1 MKRMLARLAVATAIL
16 CGGGSQVQAEEATP
30 VTQRPV
36 LSMEQ
41 AQKMLLAASAEA
53 QRSGHAVCITI
64 VDRSGQTLAVLR
76 HHDAGVHTIEASYK
90 KAFTA
95 ASQKRRTLD
104 IAQGV
109 REGRIPEDIRY
120 LDARLSLM
128 EGGIPIIIAGQVAG
142 GIGVGG
148 AHSAEDTRI
157 AEAGLKALP

>member
-1 MKRMLARLAVATAIL
+1 MKRMTARLVAALVIL
-16 CGGGSQVQAEEATP
+16 CGGGSQVQAEETTP

-36 LSMEQ
+36 LSLEQ
-41 AQKMLLAASAEA
+41 TQKILLAASAEA

-95 ASQKRRTLD
+95 ASQKRRTHD
-104 IAQGV
+104 IAEGV

-120 LDARLSLM
+120 LDDRLSLM
-128 EGGIPIIIAGQVAG
+128 EGGIPIIIAGQVAD

-148 AHSAEDTRI
+148 AHDAEDTRI
-157 AEAGLKALP
+157 AEAGLTVLP

>member
-1 MKRMLARLAVATAIL
+1 MKRMLARMAVAAAVL
-16 CGGGSQVQAEEATP
+16 LGGGTQAQAEETTP
-30 VTQRPV
+30 ETQRPC
-36 LSMEQ
+36 
-41 AQKMLLAASAEA
+41 
-53 QRSGHAVCITI
+53 RRITI

-76 HHDAGVHTIEASYK
+76 HHDAGVHTPEASYK

-104 IAQGV
+104 IAHGV
-109 REGRIPEDIRY
+109 REGRIPEDIRF
-120 LDARLSLM
+120 LDARPSLM
-128 EGGIPIIIAGQVAG
+128 EGGIPIILAGQVAG

>member
-1 MKRMLARLAVATAIL
+1 M
-16 CGGGSQVQAEEATP
+16 
-30 VTQRPV
+30 
-36 LSMEQ
+36 
-41 AQKMLLAASAEA
+41 
-53 QRSGHAVCITI
+53 
-64 VDRSGQTLAVLR
+64 
-76 HHDAGVHTIEASYK
+76 
-90 KAFTA
+90 
-95 ASQKRRTLD
+95 
-104 IAQGV
+104 

>member
-1 MKRMLARLAVATAIL
+1 MKRMLARLAVATAVL
-16 CGGGSQVQAEEATP
+16 VGSGTQIQAEEAAP
-30 VTQRPV
+30 LTQRPV

-53 QRSGHAVCITI
+53 QRSGHAVRITI

-76 HHDAGVHTIEASYK
+76 HHDAGVHTLEASYK

>member
-1 MKRMLARLAVATAIL
+1 MKRMLARLAVATAVL
-16 CGGGSQVQAEEATP
+16 AGSGAHIQAEEAAP

-36 LSMEQ
+36 LSMER

-76 HHDAGVHTIEASYK
+76 HHDAGVHTLEASYK

-104 IAQGV
+104 IANGV

-148 AHSAEDTRI
+148 AHAAEDTRI

>member
-1 MKRMLARLAVATAIL
+1 MKRMLARMAVAAAVL
-16 CGGGSQVQAEEATP
+16 LGGGTQAQAEETTP
-30 VTQRPV
+30 ETQRPV
-36 LSMEQ
+36 LSTEQ
-41 AQKMLLAASAEA
+41 AQKMLQAAASEA
-53 QRSGHAVCITI
+53 RRSGHAVCITI

-76 HHDAGVHTIEASYK
+76 HHDAGVHTLEASYK

-109 REGRIPEDIRY
+109 REGRIPEDIRF

-128 EGGIPIIIAGQVAG
+128 EGGIPIILAGQVAG

-157 AEAGLKALP
+157 AEAGLKTLP

>member
-1 MKRMLARLAVATAIL
+1 MKRMLARMAVAAAVL
-16 CGGGSQVQAEEATP
+16 GGGTQVQAEGTTP
-30 VTQRPV
+30 ETQRPV

-41 AQKMLLAASAEA
+41 AQKMLQAAASEA
-53 QRSGHAVCITI
+53 RRSGHAVCITI

-76 HHDAGVHTIEASYK
+76 HHDAGVHTLEASYK

-128 EGGIPIIIAGQVAG
+128 EGGIPIILAGQVAG

-148 AHSAEDTRI
+148 AHAAEDTRI

>member
-1 MKRMLARLAVATAIL
+1 
-16 CGGGSQVQAEEATP
+16 
-30 VTQRPV
+30 
-36 LSMEQ
+36 MEQ
-41 AQKMLLAASAEA
+41 AQKMLQAAASEA
-53 QRSGHAVCITI
+53 RRSGHAVCITI

-76 HHDAGVHTIEASYK
+76 HHDAGVHTLEASYK

-95 ASQKRRTLD
+95 ASQKRRPLD

-109 REGRIPEDIRY
+109 REGRIPEDIRF

-128 EGGIPIIIAGQVAG
+128 EGGIPIILAGQVAG